1 MKLSFAFLSFTPFF
15 AGFFL
20 NLTRFWTKL
29 RVLVLCFPDFTEN
42 SIFQLEVCN
51 IFLTKNQRW
60 WVMIRLGIS
69 VLPLCVYFSFALR
82 KNMSV
87 SVGPSNK
94 YKAYFKTKEFS
105 YTTRSITSWVWS
117 VGWKITTISEQF
129 PKQHNE
135 HRHNKSANPKPKLL
149 NLVIVTSILLKNL
162 I

>member
-1 MKLSFAFLSFTPFF
+1 
-15 AGFFL
+15 
-20 NLTRFWTKL
+20 
-29 RVLVLCFPDFTEN
+29 
-42 SIFQLEVCN
+42 
-51 IFLTKNQRW
+51 
-60 WVMIRLGIS
+60 MIRLGIS